1 MIYIYIIVILYLSY
15 KETSR
20 VKEGN
25 SEEDSDLYFEEII
38 EV

>member
-1 MIYIYIIVILYLSY
+1 LYLSY
-15 KETSR
+15 KETSL

-25 SEEDSDLYFEEII
+25 SGEDSDLHFEEII